1 MKDFGAIELEILW
14 LRMTLFKLFGEE
26 RENDVAHTTLIRSEQ
41 LMRTWIAVLPS
52 GCYRHEPK
60 IDGDLERV

>member
-14 LRMTLFKLFGEE
+14 LHMPLFKLFGEE

-41 LMRTWIAVLPS
+41 LMRTWIAVLPD
-52 GCYRHEPK
+52 GCCRHEPK